1 MFYGM
6 VEEGGTEEGES
17 MTDTSKLRETP
28 ETDDEWDNYGEH
40 TVDDGRFLL
49 SKKLERHRDELAEG
63 ILTLRYSILADSSL
77 MVLTYDLDKLIA
89 LARKCK

>member
-1 MFYGM
+1 
-6 VEEGGTEEGES
+6 
-17 MTDTSKLRETP
+17 MTDTSKIRTTP
-28 ETDDEWDNYGEH
+28 ESDQVISGVRVDGTSGERR
-40 TVDDGRFLL
+40 DFIILCR
-49 SKKLERHRDELAEG
+49 KLERQRDELAEG

>member
-1 MFYGM
+1 
-6 VEEGGTEEGES
+6 
-17 MTDTSKLRETP
+17 MTDTSKLRATP
-28 ETDDEWDNYGEH
+28 ETDLEAVRTAYADSMWMKWVEANFAR
-40 TVDDGRFLL
+40 T
-49 SKKLERHRDELAEG
+49 LERHRDELAEG